1 MTFAKY
7 PNTFEIVGMK
17 FHIFTTG
24 CKANQWDSHVIAS
37 QLSEQG
43 MGRASVQNADLIVIN
58 ACSLTHRAETDVR
71 RFIQRARQVN
81 PAAKIVLA
89 GCHAQVYPS
98 RCFDA
103 DLVLGQEEKFQLM
116 RLYPERG
123 TYVTDSRT
131 FPMEQAAV
139 DIGHRERTRFF
150 FKIQDGCNRFCTY
163 CVVPYARGAVR
174 SRPLADITR
183 TMKALNDRG
192 VKEVVLTGIDVA
204 AYRDPESGRGL
215 KELLALFESVET
227 PPRIRLSSVDPQY
240 MDDAFI
246 DVLASCRKLAK
257 SIHVPVQSGSDAV
270 LARMGRRYDSAFIAR
285 LVEKLKAIETIGI
298 GIDVLVGFPG
308 ESDEA
313 FLETY
318 RFIEKLDVYYL
329 HVFPYSER
337 EGTKACGFDGK
348 VPEGVRKERVRK
360 LKVLDAKKREAFLRG
375 HIGRTATIIPEGKVY
390 GGNYMRG
397 YADNYVPVYIPYEKR
412 LENNLVNVT
421 IKDMQGTRLIG
432 GL

>member
-1 MTFAKY
+1 
-7 PNTFEIVGMK
+7 MK
-17 FHIFTTG
+17 FHIFTSG

-37 QLSEQG
+37 QLSQQG
-43 MGRASVQNADLIVIN
+43 MGRASMQNADLIVIN
-58 ACSLTHRAETDVR
+58 ACSLTVRAETDVR
-71 RFIQRARQVN
+71 RFVQRARQVN

-89 GCHAQVYPS
+89 GCHAQVYPD

-103 DLVLGQEEKFQLM
+103 DLILGQEEKFRLAQLY
-116 RLYPERG
+116 RERG
-123 TYVTDSRT
+123 TYVTNART
-131 FPMEQAAV
+131 FPMEKAAV
-139 DIGHRERTRFF
+139 DVGHRERTRFF
-150 FKIQDGCNRFCTY
+150 FKGQDGCNRFCTY

-174 SRPLADITR
+174 SRPLTDIAA
-183 TMKALNDRG
+183 TMKALKDKG

-204 AYRDPESGRGL
+204 AYRDPESGSDL
-215 KELLALFESVET
+215 KELLVLFESMET

-257 SIHVPVQSGSDAV
+257 SIHIPVQSGSDAV
-270 LARMGRRYDSAFIAR
+270 LARMGRRYNSAFVAR
-285 LVEKLKAIETIGI
+285 LVEKLKRIGTIGI
-298 GIDVLVGFPG
+298 GIDILVGFPG

-318 RFIEKLDVYYL
+318 RLIEKLDVYYL

-348 VPEGVRKERVRK
+348 GPQGVRKERVRK
-360 LKVLDAKKREAFLRG
+360 LKVLDAEKREAFLRG
-375 HIGRTATIIPEGKVY
+375 HIGRTAVIIPEGKVY
-390 GGNYMRG
+390 EGKYMRG
-397 YADNYVPVYIPYEKR
+397 YADDYVPVHIPYEKR

-421 IKDMQGTRLIG
+421 IKDMQGIRLIG